1 MVKSS
6 KINKEMFL
14 IENIELPQNK
24 KPSRDGFGKALV
36 EIGAE
41 NPNLW
46 VMTADVSESTRT
58 HWFAEKY
65 PDRFVQ
71 VGVSEQNLAGVAAGI
86 ASLGKT
92 VFISAYGVF
101 SPGRNWDQIRVSL
114 CYNDLPVKLHGSHTG
129 VTVGP
134 DGASHQAL
142 EDIAITRV
150 LPNMTVIVPA
160 DVEEARKAT
169 IEASKTKSPVYIRSC
184 REKMPVFTTHLT
196 PFTIGKTNV
205 YREGEDAAIFACGPQ
220 VYESI
225 IAAEKLELEGISC
238 AVIDC
243 HTIKPIDEDTIKFWA
258 KKTGLIISVEDHQI
272 IGGLG
277 GAIAEVVSELGKSTP
292 CRLVRHGIKN
302 IFCESGEPLEL
313 MKTHGLD
320 SEGIAKFVRDNY
332 KSESHA
338 ISGEII
344 DHS

>member
-1 MVKSS
+1 MVNSS
-6 KINKEMFL
+6 KINKEMGL
-14 IENIELPQNK
+14 IENIDAPQNK

-71 VGVSEQNLAGVAAGI
+71 VGVSEQNLAGVASGI
-86 ASLGKT
+86 ASSGKT
-92 VFISAYGVF
+92 VFISAYAAF
-101 SPGRNWDQIRVSL
+101 SPGRNWDQVRVSL
-114 CYNDLPVKLHGSHTG
+114 CYNNVPVKLHGSHTG

-160 DVEEARKAT
+160 DYEEARKAT
-169 IEASKTKSPVYIRSC
+169 IEASTTKSPVYIRSC
-184 REKMPVFTTHLT
+184 REKMPAFTTHAT
-196 PFTIGKTNV
+196 PFAIGKANV
-205 YREGEDAAIFACGPQ
+205 YRNGENAAIFACGPQ
-220 VYESI
+220 VYQSI
-225 IAAEKLELEGISC
+225 IAAESLESEGISC

-243 HTIKPIDEDTIKFWA
+243 HTIKPIDKEAIRFWA

-272 IGGLG
+272 TGGLG
-277 GAIAEVVSELGKSTP
+277 GAIAEVLSESGRSTP
-292 CRLVRHGIKN
+292 CTLKRQGIKN
-302 IFCESGEPLEL
+302 IFAESGEPFEL
-313 MKTHGLD
+313 MKKYGLD
-320 SEGIAKFVRDNY
+320 SEGIAQFVRENY
-332 KSESHA
+332 KQELMAIRGES
-338 ISGEII
+338 
-344 DHS
+344 